1 MQENWNLD
9 NLYESHKS
17 ENFLNDM
24 KDFSLKVSE
33 INSWCLENFKNIDNA
48 KEKLEE
54 YINKVNNM
62 SIFSNLSSYI
72 SLMLSTDT
80 TNTELLNISSKLEN
94 INTDYQKQSI
104 EFISFLKKISNLDDI
119 ISSSN
124 ILKKHAFIL
133 KENKEES
140 NYLLSKEEENTI
152 SKMSLN
158 GSNMWTKQW
167 SQLTSTLE
175 VNYKDKI
182 LTLPEVRNLAYD
194 ENKKVRKEAYY
205 AELDSYEKIALPSTF
220 SLNGIKGEVIE
231 ICKMKGYN
239 SPLEMTLKR
248 SRLDKEVFDAM
259 FCAIDETLPKLQ
271 EYFIKKAQLLGHKNS
286 LPFYDLFAPI
296 GKINIRFSYDD
307 AKEFVFNNFSKF
319 SEKLGN
325 FAKTAFDNNWIDVY
339 SKKGKVGGAFCHG
352 LQNIKQSRILMNFSG
367 SLNDVLT
374 LAHELGHGYHNV
386 CLYDETYLNS
396 NYSMPIAETASTLCE
411 TIIINSALENA
422 SKEEQ
427 INILEND
434 LSGTIQCI
442 VDIYSRFLFEDEVF
456 KRRKEGLIS
465 KEELCTI
472 MEDSQK
478 KAYGNSLNPH
488 YLHKY
493 MWICKPHYYYADTNY
508 YNFPYAYGTLFS
520 KGLFSIYLK
529 DKENFLKNYD
539 EMLSITG
546 KNSLYEVGKFIG
558 VDVKSKEFWISS
570 LNLIIDDIK
579 KYCEF

>member
-1 MQENWNLD
+1 
-9 NLYESHKS
+9 
-17 ENFLNDM
+17 
-24 KDFSLKVSE
+24 
-33 INSWCLENFKNIDNA
+33 
-48 KEKLEE
+48 
-54 YINKVNNM
+54 
-62 SIFSNLSSYI
+62 
-72 SLMLSTDT
+72 
-80 TNTELLNISSKLEN
+80 
-94 INTDYQKQSI
+94 
-104 EFISFLKKISNLDDI
+104 
-119 ISSSN
+119 
-124 ILKKHAFIL
+124 
-133 KENKEES
+133 
-140 NYLLSKEEENTI
+140 
-152 SKMSLN
+152 
-158 GSNMWTKQW
+158 
-167 SQLTSTLE
+167 
-175 VNYKDKI
+175 
-182 LTLPEVRNLAYD
+182 
-194 ENKKVRKEAYY
+194 
-205 AELDSYEKIALPSTF
+205 
-220 SLNGIKGEVIE
+220 
-231 ICKMKGYN
+231 
-239 SPLEMTLKR
+239 
-248 SRLDKEVFDAM
+248 
-259 FCAIDETLPKLQ
+259 
-271 EYFIKKAQLLGHKNS
+271 
-286 LPFYDLFAPI
+286 
-296 GKINIRFSYDD
+296 
-307 AKEFVFNNFSKF
+307 
-319 SEKLGN
+319 
-325 FAKTAFDNNWIDVY
+325 
-339 SKKGKVGGAFCHG
+339 
-352 LQNIKQSRILMNFSG
+352 
-367 SLNDVLT
+367 
-374 LAHELGHGYHNV
+374 
-386 CLYDETYLNS
+386 
-396 NYSMPIAETASTLCE
+396 MPIAETASTLCE

-478 KAYGNSLNPH
+478 KAYGNGLNPH